1 MFSEF
6 LKLAMLIRVDLTG
19 SALKFTPF
27 WGQMSSPE
35 KAALMFLV
43 TKGPFHSSSQGL
55 GAVNYS
61 RTYARSVV
69 LETMGKIRGIL

>member
-6 LKLAMLIRVDLTG
+6 LNAGHAHKGRLDRER
-19 SALKFTPF
+19 LKFTPF

-35 KAALMFLV
+35 KAAVMFLV

-55 GAVNYS
+55 GAVNCS
-61 RTYARSVV
+61 GTYARSVV
-69 LETMGKIRGIL
+69 LETMGKIHGIL